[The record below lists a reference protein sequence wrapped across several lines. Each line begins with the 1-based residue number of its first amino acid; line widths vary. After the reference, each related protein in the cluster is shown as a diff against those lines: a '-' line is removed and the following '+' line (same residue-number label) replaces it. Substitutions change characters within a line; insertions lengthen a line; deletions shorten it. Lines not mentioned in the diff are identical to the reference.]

1 MRRAGGSAYTSDVE
15 KIVYVGW
22 TPEGMALADFR
33 AALFGPVAATLV
45 ERGAR
50 GVTVLL
56 ADDQA
61 VQGLRIARR
70 DPTVVV
76 SVWVDSAVRSA
87 ALEEVLR
94 GVTSKLAGWLVLES
108 VPIRNTAHVVPV
120 GDRIPGLYTVAF
132 LEKPDGLDY
141 ATWLAHWQ
149 GDHTPIAIET
159 QRTFL
164 YVQNVLVRALTPDA
178 PPWSAIVE
186 EAFPA
191 EAATD
196 PMRFYAASTPGEL
209 ATQQQRMVA
218 SCERFIDFARFETL
232 PMSAYV
238 LAPPTF

>member
-1 MRRAGGSAYTSDVE
+1 LPRGGGSAYTGGVE
-15 KIVYVGW
+15 KIVYAGW
-22 TPEGMALADFR
+22 KPEGTALADFR
-33 AALFGPVAATLV
+33 AALLGNAATTLV

-56 ADDQA
+56 ADDEA
-61 VQGLRIARR
+61 VPGLRIARR

-76 SVWVDSAVRSA
+76 SVWVDSAVQRA
-87 ALEEVLR
+87 PLEDVLR
-94 GVTSKLAGWLVLES
+94 GATSKLAGWLVLES
-108 VPIRNTAHVVPV
+108 VPIRNIEHVVPV
-120 GDRIPGLYTVAF
+120 GARIPGLYTVAF
-132 LEKPDGLDY
+132 LEKPGELDY
-141 ATWLAHWQ
+141 ATWLTRWQ

-178 PPWSAIVE
+178 PPWTAIVE

-196 PMRFYAASTPGEL
+196 PMRFYAASTSQEL
-209 ATQQQRMVA
+209 AVQQQRMVA

-238 LAPPTF
+238 LAAPTF